1 MVKVYYDQDVD
12 MGVLRD
18 KTIAVIGY
26 GSQGHAQAQ
35 NMRDSGLDV
44 IIGVRP
50 GGPSW
55 NKAKQDGFEV
65 FSIEEASK
73 RADII
78 HILIPDMAQPE
89 VYEKSIAPNLSE
101 GKALGFAHGFNIHF
115 KTIVPP
121 PYVDVIM
128 VAPKAPGVKVRESYV
143 AGFGTPALV
152 AVYQDYTG
160 EALAKALAMAKA
172 IGATRALH
180 IMPGGAFL
188 PIP

>member
-35 NMRDSGLDV
+35 NMRDSGLEV

-101 GKALGFAHGFNIHF
+101 
-115 KTIVPP
+115 
-121 PYVDVIM
+121 
-128 VAPKAPGVKVRESYV
+128 
-143 AGFGTPALV
+143 
-152 AVYQDYTG
+152 
-160 EALAKALAMAKA
+160 
-172 IGATRALH
+172 
-180 IMPGGAFL
+180 
-188 PIP
+188 